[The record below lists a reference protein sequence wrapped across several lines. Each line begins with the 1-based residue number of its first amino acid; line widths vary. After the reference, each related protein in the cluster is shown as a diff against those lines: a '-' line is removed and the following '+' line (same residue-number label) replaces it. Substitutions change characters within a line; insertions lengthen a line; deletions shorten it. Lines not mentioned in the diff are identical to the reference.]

1 LCGQKFF
8 PSEFGLDVDRHEA
21 VEPVRQVFEEKA
33 SIRRVIEA
41 EGVPYT
47 YLCCHAF
54 TGYFL
59 RNLAQLDV
67 TDPPRDK
74 VVILGDGN
82 VKGNKQS
89 QNIFST
95 NILLNIHNSIV
106 STFAL
111 IFFRSLC
118 H

>member
-1 LCGQKFF
+1 LVLNFLCQQRFF
-8 PSEFGLDVDRHEA
+8 PSEFGLDVDRHDA
-21 VEPVRQVFEEKA
+21 VDPVRPVFEEKA

-59 RNLAQLDV
+59 RNLAQLDA

-82 VKGNKQS
+82 VKGN
-89 QNIFST
+89 NLAT
-95 NILLNIHNSIV
+95 TILAPTVHRHRHK
-106 STFAL
+106 T
-111 IFFRSLC
+111 
-118 H
+118 

>member
-1 LCGQKFF
+1 M
-8 PSEFGLDVDRHEA
+8 DRHEA

-59 RNLAQLDV
+59 RNLAQLDA

-82 VKGNKQS
+82 VKGNNLVTKQF
-89 QNIFST
+89 NK
-95 NILLNIHNSIV
+95 LVLNKRHTIQL
-106 STFAL
+106 FQY
-111 IFFRSLC
+111 FFPYSFQE
-118 H
+118 HM

>member
-1 LCGQKFF
+1 M
-8 PSEFGLDVDRHEA
+8 DRQHA

-33 SIRRVIEA
+33 SIRRVIES

-59 RNLAQLDV
+59 RNLAQLDAIE
-67 TDPPRDK
+67 PPRDK

-82 VKGNKQS
+82 MKGRN
-89 QNIFST
+89 
-95 NILLNIHNSIV
+95 LV
-106 STFAL
+106 
-111 IFFRSLC
+111 R
-118 H
+118 

>member
-1 LCGQKFF
+1 LCQQRFF
-8 PSEFGLDVDRHEA
+8 PSEFGLDVDRHDA
-21 VEPVRQVFEEKA
+21 VDPVRPVFEEKA

-59 RNLAQLDV
+59 RNLAQLDA

-82 VKGNKQS
+82 VKGN
-89 QNIFST
+89 NLAT
-95 NILLNIHNSIV
+95 TILAPTMH
-106 STFAL
+106 
-111 IFFRSLC
+111 
-118 H
+118 

>member
-1 LCGQKFF
+1 MVLNFLCLQKFF

-82 VKGNKQS
+82 VKGNRLSHKTVLVLV
-89 QNIFST
+89 FY
-95 NILLNIHNSIV
+95 
-106 STFAL
+106 
-111 IFFRSLC
+111 
-118 H
+118 